1 MAINVIDTGSNNR
14 IEIHPETN
22 ARSSGTIT
30 VKGNDN
36 CILIGAGCLFREA
49 VFRVGDNCTIKIMS
63 GGLLNKM
70 DIYCV
75 SSASITVGARIS
87 CTWYTRLYAHEPAS
101 ITIGSDCLIASDVLI
116 SASDMHSIF
125 DVKTGERINNAESI
139 VIGNHVWLA
148 ANVSIMKGAVVGSDS
163 VVGAGS
169 IVTGQIPSNC
179 VVAGVPARVIR
190 TGTNWRHD
198 LI

>member
-1 MAINVIDTGSNNR
+1 MAINVIDTGANNR

-22 ARSSGTIT
+22 ARSSGTLT
-30 VKGNDN
+30 VKGDN
-36 CILIGAGCLFREA
+36 NSVVIGGGCLFREA
-49 VFRVGDNCTIKIMS
+49 LFRVGDNCNINIMN

-70 DIYCV
+70 EIYCA
-75 SSASITVGARIS
+75 SGASITVGARVS
-87 CTWYTRLYAHEPAS
+87 CTWYTRIYAHEPAS
-101 ITIGSDCLIASDVLI
+101 ITIGADCLIASDVLI

-125 DVKTGERINNAESI
+125 DVKSGERLNRAENI

-148 ANVSIMKGAVVGSDS
+148 ANVNIMKGATVGSDS

-169 IVTGQIPSNC
+169 IVTGKIPTNC